1 MMAYDKD
8 GKMSDSMWGV
18 LAVAKALKTFSRYPL
33 LLLTNTTEFPDG
45 TDVQAAFSQ
54 LNTVILPVLEVEMQ
68 GTQGWS
74 LERWTFAFWKLQIW
88 RLTDYD
94 KLIWLDADALVY
106 RSLDFI
112 FDREWMWAQRDAWFC
127 DLDAPKVCSGIMSV
141 YPSEEDFEGLLKYA
155 AKVGSSLTS
164 GDQQLIEWYFRDVRN
179 KPVHLLSPLEASF
192 GQCSGTAISP
202 YLTKEGMDVAGMW
215 SVPAFIHKSGG
226 YDNTVVNSYNN
237 VCFTLDIARQRYYI
251 GGRVINVCHFNPLA
265 ATWRKQFCAAVADL
279 GLRVESATEFC
290 DDQCY
295 FLGER
300 AGDDRCPSHGK
311 YVSGGVDEHLD
322 DADYRRI
329 DARGL
334 PGPLQLKA
342 SAPYQFDWGKS
353 WGEPNRS
360 IEYVNATLPRPPYTI
375 MFNVKTM
382 APTACQEVIGWF
394 GKNTSVEVQ
403 LRGGNLV
410 YVEQPNSRTQVSTKK
425 LTLADGASHSIVIMR
440 QPSGEVLLLH
450 GGKVVERG
458 FVEAFFPDGLP
469 STPKSS
475 RPLDCSLNGEVQGLK
490 IFPFVLSAKQ
500 LEELYL

>member
-1 MMAYDKD
+1 MTGCGTCWCCRRYTPVPTSNTSTSTTLTSTTATTTRKAKWAYVMMAYDKD

-226 YDNTVVNSYNN
+226 YDNTVVNSY
-237 VCFTLDIARQRYYI
+237 TPGSATTSAAASSTSATSTRWPRP
-251 GGRVINVCHFNPLA
+251 GGSSSALQSRTWASGSRVRPSSATTNATSWASGQVMTGAHRMVSTLA
-265 ATWRKQFCAAVADL
+265 AVWMSTSMTPTTAGLTPGAYL
-279 GLRVESATEFC
+279 GL
-290 DDQCY
+290 
-295 FLGER
+295 
-300 AGDDRCPSHGK
+300 
-311 YVSGGVDEHLD
+311 
-322 DADYRRI
+322 
-329 DARGL
+329 
-334 PGPLQLKA
+334 
-342 SAPYQFDWGKS
+342 
-353 WGEPNRS
+353 
-360 IEYVNATLPRPPYTI
+360 
-375 MFNVKTM
+375 
-382 APTACQEVIGWF
+382 
-394 GKNTSVEVQ
+394 
-403 LRGGNLV
+403 
-410 YVEQPNSRTQVSTKK
+410 
-425 LTLADGASHSIVIMR
+425 
-440 QPSGEVLLLH
+440 
-450 GGKVVERG
+450 
-458 FVEAFFPDGLP
+458 
-469 STPKSS
+469 
-475 RPLDCSLNGEVQGLK
+475 CS
-490 IFPFVLSAKQ
+490 
-500 LEELYL
+500 